1 MLHIILIQHGMSIM
15 ILQNSAERC
24 VAEQSS
30 VECPLLLEVD
40 IEIRII
46 LYRCSDSE
54 IWKMPVDVQM
64 FAISLKIP
72 GDEIFTIN
80 NPQDNIRQKVLPLL
94 L

>member
-1 MLHIILIQHGMSIM
+1 MTLIQHGMSIT

-40 IEIRII
+40 VEVCKS

-54 IWKMPVDVQM
+54 TWEMPVDVQI
-64 FAISLKIP
+64 FAISLKNT

-80 NPQDNIRQKVLPLL
+80 NPQNNISQKVLPLL